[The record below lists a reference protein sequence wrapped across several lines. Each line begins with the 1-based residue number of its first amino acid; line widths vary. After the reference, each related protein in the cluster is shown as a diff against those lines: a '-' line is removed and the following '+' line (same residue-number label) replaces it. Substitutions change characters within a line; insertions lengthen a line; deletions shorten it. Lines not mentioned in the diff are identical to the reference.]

1 MERNYTHLRNLR
13 TGKPRNPGSKTNRRK
28 TSSRLTTDY
37 GLMLQL
43 YYLNK
48 KEATMKRELKYKK
61 LVTKKSPANTSNLSY
76 VISGKIVSIYNEGLL
91 LFKKLRS
98 GIAMAT
104 E

>member
-1 MERNYTHLRNLR
+1 MPRNYTQLRNLR
-13 TGKPRNPGSKTNRRK
+13 TGKPKTPGLKTNRRK

-48 KEATMKRELKYKK
+48 KEATMKRELKYEK
-61 LVTKKSPANTSNLSY
+61 LFTKKTLPNTPKPSH
-76 VISGKIVSIYNEGLL
+76 VISGKIVSFYNESLVLL
-91 LFKKLRS
+91 KKLRQ